1 MTTKV
6 RSSTLNL
13 PILDDTSNNSTAY
26 INFTYANTGTLST
39 IYSSS
44 TKLTYNPSSGT
55 LSATV
60 HASTSDAT
68 LKENIVTITDAL
80 DKVEKLRGVTFNWK
94 DNGLNSM
101 GLVAQETEKV
111 FPESVITKDD
121 GIKTINYDSII
132 GVLVEAIKE
141 LKSEV
146 EELKKEVK

>member
-6 RSSTLNL
+6 RSSTIYL
-13 PILDDTSNNSTAY
+13 PIVDDNSNNGTAFV
-26 INFTYANTGTLST
+26 NFTYANTGNLGA
-39 IYSSS
+39 IYTSSS
-44 TKLTYNPSSGT
+44 ELTYNPSSGT

-60 HASTSDAT
+60 MSSTSDER

-80 DKVEKLRGVTFNWK
+80 EKVDQLRGVTFTWK
-94 DNGLNSM
+94 NNGLNSM
-101 GLVAQETEKV
+101 GLVAQETEV
-111 FPESVITKDD
+111 VLPDAVIIKDD

-146 EELKKEVK
+146 EELKKEAK